1 MSPCANANHRSCN
14 ARSEPDISLLPA
26 SASSDAKIII
36 ATRGIRAF
44 VDGIAYVVLPA
55 FLLHLG
61 FSGVQIGGVVT
72 ASLLGSAIL
81 TLAVGVSSHRFSI
94 ERLLTYSSWLMVCTG
109 ILFGL
114 STPFVLLLIVA
125 AVGTMNPSAGD
136 VSVFLPL
143 EQATLSTTVSDVDRT
158 GVFAA
163 FNLVGSLVG
172 SVGALCAGIP
182 IAIATQ
188 LGHGSEVGRR
198 AAFVL
203 YGIAGLAL
211 LVLYSRL
218 SPASRTRT
226 TKADSALSLAS
237 RSTVYRLAALFSLD
251 SFGGG
256 FATQAI
262 FALWVYRRFN
272 LTPGTLG
279 VIFFATG
286 MLSAFSSLLAVR
298 ISRRIGLVRTMVF
311 THIPAS
317 VLLILVVLA
326 PNVWW
331 AMGLFIV
338 RGLLSQMDVPVRT
351 SYVMAV
357 VQPHERAAA
366 ASITNVPRSLASAL
380 PPIAAGFMLDHSNFA
395 WPLLICAACKI
406 TYDLLLLSQFRNIRP
421 PEEVATV

>member
-61 FSGVQIGGVVT
+61 FSGVQIGAVVT

-143 EQATLSTTVSDVDRT
+143 EQATLSTTVSDADRT

-188 LGHGSEVGRR
+188 LGHDSEVGRR

-226 TKADSALSLAS
+226 TKADSALSPAS

-262 FALWVYRRFN
+262 FALWVYRRFD

-317 VLLILVVLA
+317 VLLIFVVLA

-421 PEEVATV
+421 PEELHSH